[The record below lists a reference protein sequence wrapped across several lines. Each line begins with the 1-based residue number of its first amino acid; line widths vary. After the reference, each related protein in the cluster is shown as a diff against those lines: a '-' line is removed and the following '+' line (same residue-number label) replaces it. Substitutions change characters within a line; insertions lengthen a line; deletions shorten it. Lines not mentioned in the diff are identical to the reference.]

1 MEQNK
6 REPKELW
13 QEPKAQALA
22 WKPCAD
28 QRSWSPDGRHSPSL
42 FFFCFKT
49 GSSLFPMEFS
59 LFIYF
64 SDFLDGENGYI
75 MVTANGGINQQ
86 RVAVSILL
94 LCPSSCL
101 LKFLYHHIMRP
112 RDTFHRYVI
121 SLL

>member
-1 MEQNK
+1 MSQK
-6 REPKELW
+6 SYGRSQRHKLW
-13 QEPKAQALA
+13 LGSHALINA
-22 WKPCAD
+22 LGLLMVAF
-28 QRSWSPDGRHSPSL
+28 SSS
-42 FFFCFKT
+42 FFFFFFALRLDQACFLW
-49 GSSLFPMEFS
+49 SFLN
-59 LFIYF
+59 LIYF
-64 SDFLDGENGYI
+64 PDFLDGENGYI

>member
-1 MEQNK
+1 MSQK
-6 REPKELW
+6 SYGRSQRLKLW
-13 QEPKAQALA
+13 LGSHVLINALGLLTVDTL
-22 WKPCAD
+22 P
-28 QRSWSPDGRHSPSL
+28 L
-42 FFFCFKT
+42 FFFFFCFKT

-59 LFIYF
+59 VFIYF